1 MRGLLAGILVLGL
14 VACAKNDAD
23 STTGGVAAAAPAP
36 QVVHFTARDFAFE
49 GPTTIPSGMTTV
61 VLHNDGPELHH
72 LMLLRLEDGKTVDD
86 LRAAVANMQPTD
98 MPPAWAV
105 ISGGVNP
112 PMPGA
117 DTQATL
123 MIEPGTYAVTC
134 VVDVPDHV
142 PHMMKGMISGLTV
155 TPSTGPAAPA
165 PASDVTVTAVD
176 FAFAFSTPL
185 TAGHHVIKFQND
197 GQQPHELELVKLAP
211 GKTLDDLAKWG
222 QTFEG
227 PLPGTS
233 LGGAAPMSPGQ
244 VAYIP
249 LDLTPGDYVALCF
262 VLDPAKHMPHLA
274 EGMVTSFTIS

>member
-14 VACAKNDAD
+14 VACAKNDAG
-23 STTGGVAAAAPAP
+23 SNAGGVAEAAPSP

-49 GPTTIPSGMTTV
+49 GPATIPSGMTTI

-72 LMLLRLEDGKTVDD
+72 LMLMRLEDGHTLDD
-86 LRAAVANMQPTD
+86 LRAGVAKMKPTD
-98 MPPAWAV
+98 MPPPWAV

-123 MIEPGTYAVTC
+123 MLEPGTYAVTC
-134 VVDVPDHV
+134 VVDVPDHI
-142 PHMMKGMISGLTV
+142 PHIMKGMISDLTV
-155 TPSTGPAAPA
+155 TPSTAPAAPA

-176 FAFAFSTPL
+176 FAFAFSKPL

-197 GQQPHELELVKLAP
+197 GQQPHELEIVKLAP

-222 QTFEG
+222 QTYQG
-227 PLPGTS
+227 DLPGTS
-233 LGGAAPMSPGQ
+233 LGGASPMSPGQ
-244 VAYIP
+244 VEYIP
-249 LDLTPGDYVALCF
+249 MDFTPGDYVALCF

-274 EGMVTSFTIS
+274 EGMVTPFTIS